1 MRLDNLWT
9 EADDKFLR
17 DNYANNSNVN
27 IAKVL
32 GRTQGAVFTRARTL
46 GLKKSNQ
53 FVSDNIHKAQRKSV
67 ANNKKWRTKEEKRAY
82 DNEYRR
88 KHNAWLRENEPERYE
103 RMLAKHRENVRK
115 LYYKNKEKNEEI

>member
-1 MRLDNLWT
+1 MGTNVNRWT
-9 EADDKFLR
+9 EADDDFLR
-17 DNYANNSNVN
+17 DNYACNSNVN

-32 GRTQGAVFTRARTL
+32 NRTQGAVFTRARAL
-46 GLKKSNQ
+46 GLKKSDQ

-67 ANNKKWRTKEEKRAY
+67 ANNKKCRTKEEKRAY

-115 LYYKNKEKNEEI
+115 LYYKNKEKNE